1 MNISIT
7 TCHFFNNF
15 KHHFYKAKISYRH
28 FVFQNNAMFQKDII
42 KKGWMSASIYS
53 FGIQSC
59 KGALVTF
66 HMTLVGFYHAAE
78 DGHNNKVKMYV
89 VCVFRCRQEM
99 KSLSQH
105 EQKILSTCF
114 LYFQIFKFEASNCQ
128 TIRSIH
134 IISWEEIKR
143 YLTITTK
150 DKKSDWQGVEI
161 WNPYEKFFAAS
172 FFSILLRRY
181 L

>member
-1 MNISIT
+1 M
-7 TCHFFNNF
+7 
-15 KHHFYKAKISYRH
+15 
-28 FVFQNNAMFQKDII
+28 
-42 KKGWMSASIYS
+42 
-53 FGIQSC
+53 
-59 KGALVTF
+59 TF
-66 HMTLVGFYHAAE
+66 HMTLVGSYHAAE

-181 L
+181 LLGFKNWWQVRGTYEYVLASNAIVYWDTARILIKYFRFFDKIQWISISNIQ